1 MQVAAAQHWG
11 DLPEGSLGRRAWAAM
26 RSAET
31 AFKAASLLNFL
42 VFLRYGRYRR
52 ALLSCRAVTRCH
64 GRAEYSTV
72 LICAENFT
80 GSEARSGLRCA
91 AVLPSAYLSHN
102 IPGNH
107 QQAGALCY

>member
-1 MQVAAAQHWG
+1 MTQACTSARPVVLAAVTLRALSISAVEDLCRQLIIPIPIDSVTSLRLLEVQVAAAQHWG

-52 ALLSCRAVTRCH
+52 ATH
-64 GRAEYSTV
+64 
-72 LICAENFT
+72 
-80 GSEARSGLRCA
+80 
-91 AVLPSAYLSHN
+91 
-102 IPGNH
+102 
-107 QQAGALCY
+107 

>member
-1 MQVAAAQHWG
+1 MFAVTRFSQSETQQSNLVILHGVQVAAAQHWG

-52 ALLSCRAVTRCH
+52 ATH
-64 GRAEYSTV
+64 
-72 LICAENFT
+72 
-80 GSEARSGLRCA
+80 
-91 AVLPSAYLSHN
+91 
-102 IPGNH
+102 
-107 QQAGALCY
+107 